1 MEKPYVMQ
9 EEGKVSKNKI
19 IIGRL
24 ERLLHRRNECQNV
37 LNLKDFRWR
46 TLLQCEAV
54 ASLYIFDYIF
64 LVVWL

>member
-1 MEKPYVMQ
+1 MKMEKPYVMQ

-37 LNLKDFRWR
+37 LNLKDFR
-46 TLLQCEAV
+46 
-54 ASLYIFDYIF
+54 
-64 LVVWL
+64 